1 MRSFKTAVVAIAALA
16 ATAAVADAK
25 PGPPFIAHVHK
36 LTPAMQQT
44 MTGVSWKP
52 GCPVGLDDLRVIRM
66 RYRGFDAKAHMG
78 MLIVNADVAEKTVR
92 AFGKLYDARFPI
104 RRMEPVDAYGGSD
117 DASMAA
123 DNTSAF
129 NCRKAVAAGT
139 PSWSEH
145 AYGKAIDV
153 NPVENP
159 YVFGREVLPPAG
171 AAHLDRAAAKPGYA
185 VAGGALVKAFA
196 AAGWKWGG
204 ARKSNPD
211 YQHFSTSGN

>member
-1 MRSFKTAVVAIAALA
+1 MLRLRLSKRHHRRRS
-16 ATAAVADAK
+16 
-25 PGPPFIAHVHK
+25 PGRRLGSARH
-36 LTPAMQQT
+36 
-44 MTGVSWKP
+44 
-52 GCPVGLDDLRVIRM
+52 
-66 RYRGFDAKAHMG
+66 RGE
-78 MLIVNADVAEKTVR
+78 LIVDKSVAHRVVDIFHT
-92 AFGKLYDARFPI
+92 LYSMRFPI
-104 RRMEPVDAYGGSD
+104 RAMLPVDHFGADD

>member
-66 RYRGFDAKAHMG
+66 RYRGFDAKPHMG

-129 NCRKAVAAGT
+129 NCRPITGT
-139 PSWSEH
+139 TDRWSNH
-145 AYGKAIDV
+145 SYGRAIDI
-153 NPVENP
+153 NTIENP
-159 YVFGREVLPPAG
+159 YVKGTTVLPTAG
-171 AAHLDRAAAKPGYA
+171 AEFLDRTDVRPGMI
-185 VAGGALVKAFA
+185 VAGDVVTAAFA
-196 AAGWKWGG
+196 AEGFGWGG
-204 ARKSNPD
+204 DYTSLKD
-211 YQHFSTSGN
+211 YQHFEFVP

>member
-66 RYRGFDAKAHMG
+66 RYRGFDAKPHMG

-129 NCRKAVAAGT
+129 NCRPITGT
-139 PSWSEH
+139 TDRWSNH
-145 AYGKAIDV
+145 SYGRAIDI
-153 NPVENP
+153 NTIENP
-159 YVFGREVLPPAG
+159 YVKGTTVLPPAG
-171 AAHLDRAAAKPGYA
+171 AEFLDRTDVRPGMI
-185 VAGGALVKAFA
+185 VAGDVVTAAFA
-196 AAGWKWGG
+196 AEGFGWGG
-204 ARKSNPD
+204 DYTSLKD
-211 YQHFSTSGN
+211 YQHFEFVP

>member
-1 MRSFKTAVVAIAALA
+1 MRSFLKTAVVAIAALA

-36 LTPAMQQT
+36 LTPAMQRT

-78 MLIVNADVAEKTVR
+78 MLIVNADVADKTVR

-129 NCRKAVAAGT
+129 NCRPITGT
-139 PSWSEH
+139 TDRWSNQR
-145 AYGKAIDV
+145 AIDI
-153 NPVENP
+153 NTIENP
-159 YVFGREVLPPAG
+159 YVKGTTVLPPAG
-171 AAHLDRAAAKPGYA
+171 AEFLDRADVRPGMI
-185 VAGGALVKAFA
+185 VAGDVVTAAFA
-196 AAGWKWGG
+196 AEGFGWGG
-204 ARKSNPD
+204 DYTSLKD
-211 YQHFSTSGN
+211 YQHFEFVP